1 MEDITLL
8 DKRKSL
14 ILKGGVFCLCLLTT
28 YFTMSGQGSY
38 MMI

>member
-14 ILKGGVFCLCLLTT
+14 ILKGVFCLCLLTT